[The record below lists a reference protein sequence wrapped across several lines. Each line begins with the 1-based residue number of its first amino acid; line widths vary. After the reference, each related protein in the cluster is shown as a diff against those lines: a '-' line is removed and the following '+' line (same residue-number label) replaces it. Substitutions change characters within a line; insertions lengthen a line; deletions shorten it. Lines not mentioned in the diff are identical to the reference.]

1 MDRRKIISL
10 CVAAAV
16 LSCALAGLGIA
27 QASASQAQ
35 ATLSELAPQAFPAQG
50 TALAKTTV
58 RPRPAAEGSLGTLK
72 KETDVTVLDY
82 VQSGKNGFFRI
93 EWEGG
98 DGYVDGS
105 SLSVRF
111 VQPFSGTAMAGGYA
125 YTAKS
130 TAKKYR
136 AFEFAKGQNI
146 PIYGREGKWWV
157 SAYSDTQNVPAY
169 LPLNKV
175 SAIPEIRQIYSEPGV
190 YASESVKVIKGNA
203 LVSAAGVT
211 LSNMVIEG
219 NLYIAGAVSGGK
231 VTLNDVYVTGGTF
244 VVGGA
249 QIENR
254 MGKLA
259 GMGKPADVASK
270 LFRENYPKINAEKL
284 SGDIDALIRRA
295 DSAAY
300 SD

>member
-1 MDRRKIISL
+1 MNRRKIISL
-10 CVAAAV
+10 CLAAA
-16 LSCALAGLGIA
+16 LICSLAGIG
-27 QASASQAQ
+27 QTSASQAQ
-35 ATLSELAPQAFPAQG
+35 ATLSELIPQAFPAQG
-50 TALAKTTV
+50 TALNKTAV
-58 RPRPAAEGSLGTLK
+58 RPGPAAKDSLGTLEK
-72 KETDVTVLDY
+72 GAGVTVLDY
-82 VQSGKNGFFRI
+82 AQPGGSGFFRV
-93 EWEGG
+93 EWEDG
-98 DGYVDGS
+98 DGYVDGN

-111 VQPFSGTAMAGGYA
+111 AQPFSGMATAGGYA
-125 YTAKS
+125 NTAKS
-130 TAKKYR
+130 TAQKTR
-136 AFEFAKGQNI
+136 AFKFAKGQNV

-157 SAYSDTQNVPAY
+157 SVYGGAQSEPAY

-175 SAIPEIRQIYSEPGV
+175 SAIPQMREVYAEPGV

-219 NLYIAGAVSGGK
+219 NLYIAGAVNGGN

-244 VVGGA
+244 VIGGA
-249 QIENR
+249 QVENR

-270 LFRENYPKINAEKL
+270 LFRENYPKANAEKL

-295 DSAAY
+295 TAAAY